1 MFLPPFPSQ
10 NFTLLDEGMID
21 FLTAADS
28 SVRTS
33 IPNFRWVWRQGV
45 RSLLC
50 GFGGSAQ
57 SSLCTLEEQSTQSTA
72 PSPPSPLFSTP
83 PNWLFNNSDRSYFP
97 DDPLGE
103 TFSYESGLA
112 LIDPTGTALGDYY
125 GRLLAHYLEPGGFI
139 DEAGNV
145 VPGVVGGPLT
155 FSHWEVLNEVR
166 PSRSSSFRPPTS
178 TPSAPP
184 APNS

>member
-1 MFLPPFPSQ
+1 MHSQLCARWKSKAHSSLPPPHLFP
-10 NFTLLDEGMID
+10 
-21 FLTAADS
+21 
-28 SVRTS
+28 
-33 IPNFRWVWRQGV
+33 
-45 RSLLC
+45 
-50 GFGGSAQ
+50 
-57 SSLCTLEEQSTQSTA
+57 
-72 PSPPSPLFSTP
+72 FSTP

-112 LIDPTGTALGDYY
+112 LMDPTGTALGDYY

-139 DEAGNV
+139 DEAGTV

-166 PSRSSSFRPPTS
+166 PSRSHVFRPSCSYTFRSSSSPDS
-178 TPSAPP
+178 
-184 APNS
+184 